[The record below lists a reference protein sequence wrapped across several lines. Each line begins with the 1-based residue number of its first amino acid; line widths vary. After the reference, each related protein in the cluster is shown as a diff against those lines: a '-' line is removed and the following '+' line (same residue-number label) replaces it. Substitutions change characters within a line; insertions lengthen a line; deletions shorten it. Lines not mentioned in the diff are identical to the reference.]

1 MVPDCG
7 AAGGLE
13 DWLVKAYDGEV
24 LVEVRAGGL
33 GHADRDPFGSSTFEY
48 LEVILTARRTSSTP
62 WGLHRPDQVQTVRN
76 STGLFVRRLVAHR

>member
-1 MVPDCG
+1 MAVCASVAPAARQRWWPDCG

-33 GHADRDPFGSSTFEY
+33 GHADRDPFGSSIFEY
-48 LEVILTARRTSSTP
+48 LEVILTARRT
-62 WGLHRPDQVQTVRN
+62 HFDAMRAAQT
-76 STGLFVRRLVAHR
+76 